1 MSDIKLYLRPKYREE
16 IDFRRKL
23 TVISLVVA
31 TGFALLIL
39 RLAYLQLVAGSEFKG
54 LSDKN
59 RIRLIRLIA
68 ARGLAYDRHG
78 ELLIDNRPSFTVSL
92 IPAEAPDPSTVLE
105 KLHGFIEFD
114 ETVVSERLHA
124 SRRAP
129 YRQIVIARDISVEQA
144 GAIEEYSLEL
154 PGIVITAQPC
164 RRFPLA
170 QTACQLLGYPGE
182 ISSGELEELAEQ
194 GYLIG
199 DYIGKMGI
207 ELVAEEWLRGE
218 DGGMQVQVHADARPQ
233 VELDATGN
241 PRVRIDTAGREL
253 FMLGEKPPRAGNII
267 RLTLDAQ
274 IQRIAEE
281 ELGDHVGAIVVMASD
296 TGAIRALASKPLFD
310 PNAFVTAGSSQERIE
325 VLNGPGHP
333 LLNRALQAYPPG
345 STFKIITAYAALN
358 EGLITQSTRITCTGS
373 FKRGRKFRCWRD
385 AGHGSLKLVEALAYS
400 CDVFFYKI
408 GLELGIERIAK
419 YARIFGMGGRV
430 GVDLQGEMSGLVPSR
445 EWKAKVFRSISDKR
459 WYDGETLNVSIGQGF
474 LLATPL
480 QLARAYAAIVNGGR
494 LMQPYLIEVVEPPDG
509 GPDLFRRG
517 PLEEQSLS
525 NQAALENIE
534 EGLRQA
540 VYSTTPFY
548 GTGWR
553 AKNKLVPLIGKTGTA
568 QVAGFKERADTKEK
582 LKKIPYKKRD
592 HAWFVALMEEGEEP
606 LVIVALCEHGGHA
619 SESAVPAAREVAKRI
634 YNLMQKRT
642 GNPKEEET
650 NS

>member
-1 MSDIKLYLRPKYREE
+1 MSGIKLYLRPKYREE
-16 IDFRRKL
+16 IDFSRKL
-23 TVISLVVA
+23 AVISLVVA
-31 TGFALLIL
+31 AGFALLIL
-39 RLAYLQLVAGSEFKG
+39 RLAYLQLVAGGEFKD

-68 ARGLAYDRHG
+68 PRGLAYDRHG

-92 IPAEAPDPSTVLE
+92 IPAEAPDPGTVLK

-114 ETVVSERLHA
+114 ETAVSERLHA

-129 YRQIVIARDISVEQA
+129 YRQIAIARDISVEQA

-170 QTACQLLGYPGE
+170 KTASQLLGYPGE
-182 ISSGELEELAEQ
+182 ISAGELDKLADR
-194 GYLIG
+194 GYIMG
-199 DYIGKMGI
+199 DYIGKAGI

-233 VELDATGN
+233 IELDATGN

-253 FMLGEKPPRAGNII
+253 FTLGEKPPRAGNVV
-267 RLTLDAQ
+267 RLALDAH
-274 IQRIAEE
+274 IQKIAEE
-281 ELGDHVGAIVVMASD
+281 ELGEHAGAIVVMAAD
-296 TGAIRALASKPLFD
+296 TGAIRALASKPVFD
-310 PNAFVTAGSSQERIE
+310 PNIFVTADSSRKRLE
-325 VLNGPGHP
+325 VLNDQEHP

-358 EGLITQSTRITCTGS
+358 EGVITPNTRITCLGS
-373 FKRGRKFRCWRD
+373 FKLGRRFRCWRD
-385 AGHGSLKLVEALAYS
+385 VGHGSLNLAEALAYS
-400 CDVFFYKI
+400 CDVYFYKI

-419 YARIFGMGGRV
+419 YAKEFGLGGRI
-430 GVDLQGEMSGLVPSR
+430 GSDLQGEMSGLVPSR
-445 EWKAKVFRSISDKR
+445 EWKARTFRSRSDKR

-480 QLARAYAAIVNGGR
+480 QLARAYATILNGGR
-494 LMQPYLIEVVEPPDG
+494 LVQPYLIEVVESSDG
-509 GPDLFRRG
+509 GPDLFKRE
-517 PLEEQSLS
+517 PPEEQFLS
-525 NQAALENIE
+525 NRAALKHIR

-540 VYSTTPFY
+540 VHSKTPFY

-553 AKNKLVPLIGKTGTA
+553 AKNKLVSLIGKTGTA
-568 QVAGFKERADTKEK
+568 QVAGFKERADTAEK
-582 LKKIPYKKRD
+582 LKRISYKKRD

-619 SESAVPAAREVAKRI
+619 SETAVPAAREVAMKI
-634 YNLMQKRT
+634 YNLFLERSGKT
-642 GNPKEEET
+642 EEGET
-650 NS
+650 DA